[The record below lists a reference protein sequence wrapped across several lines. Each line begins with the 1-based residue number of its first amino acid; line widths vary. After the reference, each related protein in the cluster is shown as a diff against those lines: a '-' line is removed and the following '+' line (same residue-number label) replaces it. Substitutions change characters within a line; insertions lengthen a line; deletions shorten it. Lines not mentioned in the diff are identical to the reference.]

1 MSSKNNFEA
10 FNTTIEDY
18 SINELY
24 NLLELDELSRENILL
39 KVHDLNTNVFNN
51 NEPIKVYI

>member
-1 MSSKNNFEA
+1 MSSKNKFEA

-24 NLLELDELSRENILL
+24 NLLELDELSRRI
-39 KVHDLNTNVFNN
+39 
-51 NEPIKVYI
+51 YY